1 MATAQGKPRIL
12 IVDDEPRVVR
22 LVQEVLSA
30 TGFEVL
36 AAFSGE
42 NAIEMVALEQP
53 DLVLLDL
60 ILPGA
65 LDGYQVAKRLRGFSD
80 IPIVMLTAKVRETD
94 LLRGF
99 DAGADDYITKPFS
112 TKELLA
118 RIRAVLKRAQSD
130 KATPT
135 ASELVCGEL
144 RIDLAR
150 RRVFIARST

>member
-99 DAGADDYITKPFS
+99 DAGAEGTS
-112 TKELLA
+112 G
-118 RIRAVLKRAQSD
+118 SH
-130 KATPT
+130 
-135 ASELVCGEL
+135 
-144 RIDLAR
+144 R
-150 RRVFIARST
+150 RSRRGDRVSRS